1 MHLALPTQLTS
12 GSWLSSSPVAGAD
25 GLQWWAAMPTH
36 PLHRMAMNFLSIPG
50 VFFKYYAILT
60 AVWLFC
66 VATSTDVER
75 AFSRGGLTVSKMRH
89 SLSDKSTQAAA
100 VIGSW
105 CDFPGAIPREEIM
118 EAFKDKSKRGKGKD
132 RSTIE
137 TEDPDIEIL

>member
-1 MHLALPTQLTS
+1 
-12 GSWLSSSPVAGAD
+12 
-25 GLQWWAAMPTH
+25 
-36 PLHRMAMNFLSIPG
+36 
-50 VFFKYYAILT
+50 
-60 AVWLFC
+60 
-66 VATSTDVER
+66 
-75 AFSRGGLTVSKMRH
+75 MRH
-89 SLSDKSTQAAA
+89 SLSDESTRAAA